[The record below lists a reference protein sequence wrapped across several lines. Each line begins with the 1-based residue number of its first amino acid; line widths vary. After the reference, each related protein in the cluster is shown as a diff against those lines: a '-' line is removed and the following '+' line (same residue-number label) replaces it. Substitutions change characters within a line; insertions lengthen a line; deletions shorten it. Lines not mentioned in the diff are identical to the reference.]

1 MTRGSLQV
9 QHRRDMRRSAA
20 LPGAGNPHMH
30 AQTRTFACGHPHPH
44 VPRPV
49 TKFALVVQELLTS
62 CALTMC
68 CADQP
73 RRLWLFGGAGGLWL
87 QPQPQTQ
94 RRRAEPPGCG
104 TPQQG
109 SGAHEVLHSWAKW
122 GLQCKGGLLLVLTP
136 DA

>member
-73 RRLWLFGGAGGLWL
+73 RRLWLFGGGGGAVAATSASNTEKTCRTAWMWHTAAG
-87 QPQPQTQ
+87 Q
-94 RRRAEPPGCG
+94 RC
-104 TPQQG
+104 
-109 SGAHEVLHSWAKW
+109 S
-122 GLQCKGGLLLVLTP
+122 
-136 DA
+136 